1 MNHRKA
7 KLLLLLAQL
16 MPFATMCEYLLL
28 KSLWTAPFT
37 FVMIWILGAQKCA
50 NCNLPVWDKR
60 VMGTRLPVSLHAFDR
75 CPQCA
80 QPMFHR

>member
-37 FVMIWILGAQKCA
+37 AECQVMVLCLPAQAELLETDRGPLCLSPRSV
-50 NCNLPVWDKR
+50 NCSPER
-60 VMGTRLPVSLHAFDR
+60 MHSRT
-75 CPQCA
+75 
-80 QPMFHR
+80 